1 MKWTISFL
9 LLTFLITSCVS
20 QPTLDE
26 RDVIATIVAATL
38 NAPTSEK
45 TSPPATQAPS
55 NETYAPSPSS
65 TPLPSSPTSTPTN
78 TPSLTPTPTNTPST
92 TPTPTSAPGDPRETL
107 GTPSW
112 EDNFSSSA
120 NWYTYQDN
128 SSKMEVKGE
137 KLILKV
143 FQAENYEYWGLSVPE
158 LEDFYLEYTG
168 AFGESCSGKDR
179 FGMIF
184 RSPKENKGYLFGITC
199 DGHLRL
205 SAWDGEDYTTLQNW
219 QKSEHIQ
226 TGPGAENRVGIKA
239 KGTTL
244 TGYINGHEVVSK
256 KSDLFEKGRF
266 GAMFAAAETP
276 GFQVEITNAA
286 YWTLK

>member
-1 MKWTISFL
+1 MKRIISFL
-9 LLTFLITSCVS
+9 LLTLLITSCGS
-20 QPTLDE
+20 QPTLDD
-26 RDVIATIVAATL
+26 RDLIATIVAATL

-45 TSPPATQAPS
+45 TSPPATQAS
-55 NETYAPSPSS
+55 SKMTDAPYPSS
-65 TPLPSSPTSTPTN
+65 TPLPSSPTRTPT
-78 TPSLTPTPTNTPST
+78 LTPTPTNTPST
-92 TPTPTSAPGDPRETL
+92 TPTPTSPPGDPRETL
-107 GTPSW
+107 GSPSW
-112 EDNFSSSA
+112 ENNFNSSA
-120 NWYTYQDN
+120 NWHTYQDS
-128 SSKMEVKGE
+128 SSKVEIKGG

-143 FQAENYEYWGLSVPE
+143 FQAENYEYWGFSVPE

-168 AFGESCSGKDR
+168 AFGESCGGKDR

-184 RSPKENKGYLFGITC
+184 RSPKDNKGYLFGISC

-219 QKSEHIQ
+219 QKSEYIQ
-226 TGPGAENRVGIKA
+226 TGPGAENRLGIKA

-276 GFQVEITNAA
+276 GFQAEITYAA